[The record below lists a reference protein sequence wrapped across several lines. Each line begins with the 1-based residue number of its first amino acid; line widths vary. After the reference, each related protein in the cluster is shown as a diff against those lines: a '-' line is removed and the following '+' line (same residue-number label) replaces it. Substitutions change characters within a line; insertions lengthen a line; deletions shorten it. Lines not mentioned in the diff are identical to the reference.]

1 MIEYPEKEK
10 YTLEDL
16 QRLMTLLRSPG
27 GCAWDREQTHESIR
41 RNLIEEAYEAAGAID
56 EGDRDHLLEELGDVL
71 LQVVFHSEL
80 EREQG
85 SFDLSDVADGTCR
98 KLLRR
103 HPHVFGAE
111 SASTGDGALDLW
123 EAAKRRERKD
133 QTLTGSMEAVTESLP
148 ALWRAEKLQKK
159 AEKAGLPAM
168 SGAEVASVLRAAA
181 DRAEAGEADGDGI
194 GALLFASVS
203 AARNCGTDPEAA
215 LHTACEDFIARCRDR
230 EENGEMR

>member
-1 MIEYPEKEK
+1 MIEYPKKEK

-71 LQVVFHSEL
+71 LQVVFHAEL

-85 SFDLSDVADGTCR
+85 GFDLSDVADGTCK

-111 SASTGDGALDLW
+111 RAENGDGALDLW

-133 QTLTGSMEAVTESLP
+133 QTLAGSMEAVTESLP

-168 SGAEVASVLRAAA
+168 SGPEIAACLRAAA
-181 DRAEAGEADGDGI
+181 DRAEAGEPDGGGI
-194 GALLFASVS
+194 GRLLFAAVA
-203 AARNCGTDPEAA
+203 AARKTGTDPETA
-215 LHTACEDFIARCRDR
+215 LHAACEDYIARCRAR
-230 EENGEMR
+230 EENGETK

>member
-1 MIEYPEKEK
+1 MIEYPKKEK

-16 QRLMTLLRSPG
+16 LQLMTLLRSPD

-56 EGDRDHLLEELGDVL
+56 EGDREHLLEELGDLL
-71 LQVVFHSEL
+71 LQVVFHAEL
-80 EREQG
+80 EREKG
-85 SFDLSDVADGTCR
+85 GFDLSDVADGTCK

-111 SASTGDGALDLW
+111 NASTGDGALDLW

-159 AEKAGLPAM
+159 AEKAGLAPM
-168 SGAEVASVLRAAA
+168 SGPEIASALRAAA
-181 DRAEAGEADGDGI
+181 DKAERGCLDGDGV
-194 GALLFASVS
+194 GSLLFAAVA
-203 AARNCGTDPEAA
+203 AARKSGIDPEAA
-215 LHTACEDFIARCRDR
+215 LHAACEAYIATCRDQ
-230 EENGEMR
+230 EQNGETR